1 MNNLLHS
8 IVVLPFAFGL
18 NKTTYNYLKRG
29 NDWGSITGFEKCDN
43 GKQQSPINFVDWS
56 TTESETLSLDL
67 LPDTYLDDKQ
77 AKIDK

>member
-1 MNNLLHS
+1 MNNL
-8 IVVLPFAFGL
+8 INTMILPLALGL
-18 NKTTYNYLKRG
+18 NKTSYNYLKRG
-29 NDWGSITGFEKCDN
+29 SDWGSITGFEKCDN

>member
-1 MNNLLHS
+1 MNILLS
-8 IVVLPFAFGL
+8 SLGVSFAFGL
-18 NKTTYNYLKRG
+18 NKTSYNYLKRG
-29 NDWGSITGFEKCDN
+29 NDWGSITGYEKCDN